1 MEELKRFKL
10 IKKGELTTTSFVLK
24 FEEEEGKITPSGMT
38 WKIEEEDGRSF
49 NEGLRRY
56 LRRYDGTGVCWIL
69 LLYFV
74 VFLDLCTQG
83 LIVSMLKGII

>member
-24 FEEEEGKITPSGMT
+24 FEEEEGK
-38 WKIEEEDGRSF
+38 KIEEEDGRSF

>member
-24 FEEEEGKITPSGMT
+24 F
-38 WKIEEEDGRSF
+38 EEEDGRSF